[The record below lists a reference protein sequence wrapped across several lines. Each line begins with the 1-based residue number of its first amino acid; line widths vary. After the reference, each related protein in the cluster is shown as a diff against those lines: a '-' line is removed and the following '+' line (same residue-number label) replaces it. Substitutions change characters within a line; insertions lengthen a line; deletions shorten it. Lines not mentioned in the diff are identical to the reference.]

1 MRLAILTDVHGN
13 RFALEAV
20 LEDLQSLTPDAV
32 YNLGDTVWNGADPA
46 GAWALQRQH
55 APPTVR
61 GNTDEYLLADPAE
74 LDPETRAARALLERE
89 LGGVPLELAA
99 LPLTATAGDGE
110 VLLAHG
116 STDSAWKALF
126 LTEEGDAVR
135 PAQPGEMLERVR
147 GWPEA
152 RVVVV
157 GHTHTENVAS
167 RRGVTFVNAGA
178 VSRQK
183 DGDPTAR
190 WVLLER
196 RAGVWNVT
204 FRRVPYDT
212 EGAARWAEAH
222 LPDGAQEAR
231 VLRSGFRS

>member
-20 LEDLQSLTPDAV
+20 LDDLRAVSPDAV
-32 YNLGDTVWNGADPA
+32 HNLGDTVWGMADPA
-46 GAWALQRQH
+46 GAWALQREH

-61 GNTDEYLLADPAE
+61 GNTDEFFLADPSE
-74 LDPETRAARALLERE
+74 LEAETRTYREFLEGQ
-89 LGGVPLELAA
+89 LGGVPPELAA
-99 LPLTATAGDGE
+99 LPLTATAADGE

-116 STDSAWKALF
+116 SPADAWEALF
-126 LTEEGDAVR
+126 KLPDEEKLA
-135 PAQPGEMLERVR
+135 RVR
-147 GWPEA
+147 DWPGA

-157 GHTHTENVAS
+157 GHTHTEAVWT
-167 RRGVTFVNAGA
+167 RGGLTFVNAGA

-196 RAGVWNVT
+196 RAGVWDVT
-204 FRRVPYDT
+204 FRRTPYDT
-212 EGAARWAEAH
+212 EAAVRWATDHA
-222 LPDGAQEAR
+222 PDGGAEAYMVR
-231 VLRSGFRS
+231 TGLRP

>member
-20 LEDLQSLTPDAV
+20 LEDIHAVTPDAV
-32 YNLGDTVWNGADPA
+32 YNLGDTVWGMADPA
-46 GAWALQRQH
+46 GAWALQREH

-61 GNTDEYLLADPAE
+61 GNTDEFLRADPAE
-74 LDPETRAARALLERE
+74 LEAGTRAYREVLEGQ
-89 LGGVPLELAA
+89 LGGAPSELAV
-99 LPLTATAGDGE
+99 LPLTAVVGEGE

-116 STDSAWKALF
+116 SPADAWEALF
-126 LTEEGDAVR
+126 ALPEGERLA
-135 PAQPGEMLERVR
+135 RVR
-147 GWPEA
+147 EWPEA

-157 GHTHTENVAS
+157 GHTHTEQIVS
-167 RRGVTFVNAGA
+167 QRGVTFVNAGA

-183 DGDPTAR
+183 DGDPVAR

-212 EGAARWAEAH
+212 EAAAQWATDHAPDGGAEAYMVRT
-222 LPDGAQEAR
+222 G
-231 VLRSGFRS
+231 LRP

>member
-20 LEDLQSLTPDAV
+20 LEDLRGQAPDAV
-32 YNLGDTVWNGADPA
+32 HNLGDTVWNGADPA
-46 GAWALQRQH
+46 GAWALQRKH
-55 APPTVR
+55 APPSVR
-61 GNTDEYLLADPAE
+61 GNTDEFLLADPAR
-74 LDPETRAARALLERE
+74 LDPETRSHRAFLERE
-89 LGGVPLELAA
+89 LGGIPPELAA
-99 LPLTATAGDGE
+99 LPLTAPAGNGE

-116 STDSAWKALF
+116 SLVDAWQALF
-126 LTEEGDAVR
+126 HLSGEERAAQVR
-135 PAQPGEMLERVR
+135 AWPG
-147 GWPEA
+147 A

-157 GHTHTENVAS
+157 GHTHTEGLFTQG
-167 RRGVTFVNAGA
+167 GVTFVNAGA

-204 FRRVPYDT
+204 FRRVPYDV
-212 EGAARWAEAH
+212 EGAARWAAKH

-231 VLRSGFRS
+231 VLRTGFRN

>member
-1 MRLAILTDVHGN
+1 MRLALLTDVHGN

-61 GNTDEYLLADPAE
+61 GNTDEFFLTDADE
-74 LDPETRAARALLERE
+74 LDPETRAFREFLEGE
-89 LGGVPLELAA
+89 LGGVPPELAA
-99 LPLTATAGDGE
+99 LPLTVTAGDGE

-116 STDSAWKALF
+116 SPQDAWQALF
-126 LTEEGDAVR
+126 HLSGEERSAQVR
-135 PAQPGEMLERVR
+135 AWPG
-147 GWPEA
+147 A
-152 RVVVV
+152 KVVVV
-157 GHTHTENVAS
+157 GHTHTEGLLTQG
-167 RRGVTFVNAGA
+167 GVTFVNAGA

-196 RAGVWNVT
+196 RAGVWSVT
-204 FRRVPYDT
+204 FRRVPYDV

-231 VLRSGFRS
+231 VLRTGFRN